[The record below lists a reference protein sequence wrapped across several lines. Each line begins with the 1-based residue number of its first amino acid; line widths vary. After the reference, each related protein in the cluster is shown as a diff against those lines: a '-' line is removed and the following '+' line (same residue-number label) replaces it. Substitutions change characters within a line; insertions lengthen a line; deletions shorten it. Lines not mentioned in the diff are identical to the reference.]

1 MEINDISFYFYIWI
15 FLLVLSV
22 PFFIMHHK
30 RYVKLQK
37 QRKEQGD
44 KGEEYVSKILNSLSP
59 DYFCIDDLLLRYK
72 NNTHQ
77 IDHVIISRYGVF
89 VLETKNFR
97 GVIKG
102 SGFDMK
108 WKQINGDK
116 SRSFYNPEYQNGMH
130 CEVVSAVGKVKDD
143 SIFPYVVF
151 VGRCELQLEDVSRV
165 IHSSEV
171 LEKILEHHEVLID
184 DEKVFKIYT
193 RLTNANINSRKAR
206 EAHKKR
212 VQNIKLFTKA

>member
-1 MEINDISFYFYIWI
+1 MLFSDIYFSFYIWI

-30 RYVKLQK
+30 RFIKLQK
-37 QRKEQGD
+37 QLKEQGE
-44 KGEEYVSKILNSLSP
+44 KGEEYVSKILSSLSP
-59 DYFCIDDLLLRYK
+59 DYFCIDDLLLRHK

-77 IDHVIISRYGVF
+77 IDHVIVSRYGVF

-97 GVIKG
+97 GIIKG

-130 CEVVSAVGKVKDD
+130 CEVVSAVGK
-143 SIFPYVVF
+143 IRNNMFFPFVVF
-151 VGRCELQLEDVSRV
+151 IGRCELKLEDVSRV
-165 IHSSEV
+165 IHSSEL
-171 LEKILEHHEVLID
+171 LEKIREHHEVLID
-184 DEKVFKIYT
+184 DEKVYKIYS
-193 RLTNANINSRKAR
+193 RLIKSNINSRKAR
-206 EAHKKR
+206 EAHSKR
-212 VQNIKLFTKA
+212 VQKIRSFTKT